1 MKYAFI
7 RSAQSAHRVRT
18 LCCVLGVSRSGFYA
32 WQRRG
37 PSPRSRRDVQLA
49 ARISDIQAASRQA
62 YGYRKSWAALEREGI
77 ACGKHRVARLRR
89 ERGIW
94 AKRRRR
100 FVTATRARHT
110 VDRAPNRLGRRFRTA
125 APDRVWV
132 GDVTFIPTREGWLYL
147 AVQIDLYARAVVG
160 WAMSSR
166 NNTALVTNA
175 LDMAIEQ
182 RQPTSGLIHHTDQG
196 QTYIAA
202 SYQKRLREQG
212 MISSMSRRGDCWD
225 NAVAESFFATLKF
238 ELMDRNPFE
247 SRRVARTAIFEYIE
261 AFYNRQRLHQTLGY
275 RTPLEVEE
283 ASGFDA

>member
-1 MKYAFI
+1 VKYAFI
-7 RSAQSAHRVRT
+7 RSAQDTHRIAT
-18 LCCVLGVSRSGFYA
+18 LCRVLGVSRSGFYA
-32 WQRRG
+32 WQHRQ
-37 PSPRSRRDVQLA
+37 PSRRSQRDAKLVS
-49 ARISDIQAASRQA
+49 RIREIQYRSRQA
-62 YGYRKSWAALEREGI
+62 YGYRKSWAALGREGVT
-77 ACGKHRVARLRR
+77 CGKHRVARLRR
-89 ERGIW
+89 EHGIW

-110 VDRAPNRLGRRFRTA
+110 VDRAPNRLGRRFQTD

-166 NNTALVTNA
+166 NNTSLVTNA

-182 RQPTSGLIHHTDQG
+182 RQPAPGLIHHTDQG

-202 SYQKRLREQG
+202 SYRRRLADHD
-212 MISSMSRRGDCWD
+212 MISSMSRKGDCWD

-238 ELMDRNPFE
+238 ELMDRKPFG
-247 SRRVARTAIFEYIE
+247 SRRSARAGIFEYIE
-261 AFYNRQRLHQTLGY
+261 VFYNRQRLHQTLGY

-283 ASGFDA
+283 ASKSDA